1 MKHLLSIVFVFF
13 FTSIQEL
20 SSVRELYIIAPNSK
34 ENTEKLYVMFQEYQ
48 GNNKILRAYKGASVI
63 LKARFST
70 QLKEKKEY
78 FSKGKEILESAVKSD
93 PTALEIRIIRLGI
106 QENTPKILNYKA
118 NIQEDK
124 QLVLTTFDK
133 QNNELKKYIR
143 GFVNQSKLFTATE
156 KALIAK

>member
-20 SSVRELYIIAPNSK
+20 SYVRELYVSAPNSK
-34 ENTEKLYVMFQEYQ
+34 ENTEKLYTLFENYN
-48 GNNKILRAYKGASVI
+48 GNNTVMKAYKGASII
-63 LKARFST
+63 LKARFSS
-70 QLKEKKEY
+70 QVQEKKAY
-78 FSKGKEILESAVKSD
+78 FSKGKEQLESALKSD
-93 PTALEIRIIRLGI
+93 PSAIEIRIIRLSI